1 MVLSSLAQLQH
12 FHYARR
18 IGMRL
23 RSELTVAVFE
33 KALRRKDMRGR
44 TQGSASTGRVVSL
57 VSEDT
62 NQILRM
68 GW

>member
-1 MVLSSLAQLQH
+1 
-12 FHYARR
+12 
-18 IGMRL
+18 MRL

-44 TQGSASTGRVVSL
+44 TEGSACTGRVVSL

-62 NQILRM
+62 NRILRM